1 MTSGDGVTE
10 LLAWALVGLGFCVVA
25 VRRRTLAVG
34 LVTAQALLLLGYAVR
49 DAGEA
54 DDVIAASA
62 LGVRTLGLAA
72 FLLVLITRTRDPR
85 LVRSGIAP
93 LRRVALAAGLSLVL
107 VWLIPAA
114 ALPSPTEERAVLAL
128 IAVGLVVGATS
139 RGTMFQVLGIVVIE
153 NALVLAALGLPGTS
167 WLIELGLA
175 FDLVLLAVVAG
186 VFHQRIFA
194 EFGAGD
200 TGALRSL
207 RD

>member
-1 MTSGDGVTE
+1 VTE
-10 LLAWALVGLGFCVVA
+10 LFAWALVGLGFGIVA

-34 LVTAQALLLLGYAVR
+34 LVTAQALLLLAHAVQ
-49 DAGEA
+49 EA
-54 DDVIAASA
+54 AATDDLIAAAA
-62 LGVRTLGLAA
+62 LAVRTLGVAA
-72 FLLVLITRTRDPR
+72 FLLILITRTRDPR

-93 LRRVALAAGLSLVL
+93 LRRVAMGAGLALAL
-107 VWLIPAA
+107 IWLIPES
-114 ALPSPTEERAVLAL
+114 ALPSLTQGRAVIAL
-128 IAVGLVVGATS
+128 IALGLVVGATS
-139 RGTMFQVLGIVVIE
+139 RGTLFQVLGIVVIE

-175 FDLVLLAVVAG
+175 FDLILLAVVAG
-186 VFHQRIFA
+186 VFHKRIFE